1 VAGIFVNFPISVHHG
16 NNCLEII
23 DEKAGTAKNPGGN
36 WPGVKTFLLET
47 HAKFKGLRQ
56 ERLDKRIGF

>member
-1 VAGIFVNFPISVHHG
+1 M
-16 NNCLEII
+16 EII